1 MRYDTRYRSSN
12 YSSYLPAGVKW
23 LLIANVGMFLLYSL
37 ILVFNTYSSFLSVV
51 FLFIFCHSSFL
62 SFFLSIFL
70 LCFKFWTSSLYFIPF
85 ILIS

>member
-37 ILVFNTYSSFLSVV
+37 IPSLAQHLLMLSLVPVAET
-51 FLFIFCHSSFL
+51 
-62 SFFLSIFL
+62 
-70 LCFKFWTSSLYFIPF
+70 
-85 ILIS
+85 